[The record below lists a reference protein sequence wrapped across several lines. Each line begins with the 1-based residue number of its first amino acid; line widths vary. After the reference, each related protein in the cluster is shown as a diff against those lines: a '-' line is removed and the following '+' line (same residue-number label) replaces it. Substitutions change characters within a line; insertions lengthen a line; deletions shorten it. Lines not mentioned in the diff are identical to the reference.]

1 MIKVPKL
8 FLTMF
13 LLFAF
18 VSCDD
23 SDEKPVDNPPLTE
36 AAAEAGL
43 TTLLSAV
50 DAVPG
55 LGATLQSQTAITV
68 FAPSNAAFEA
78 ALDAFGADDL
88 GQLVKKIGGEENL
101 QTVLGFHVVPAV
113 AFSRD
118 LTPSNTFTTLAGQDL
133 TVNVNGSA
141 VTVTDAMGNTANV
154 IAADVAIDNGVVH
167 VIDGVLLP
175 ELDRPTIVEAAT
187 EAQLTVLLDAVN
199 AAGLGQTLLDAE
211 AVTVFAPTNS
221 AFAALLAELNLNS
234 LQELVDAVGLEGVQK
249 VLGFHVV
256 PAVAFSFDL
265 KEGSQ
270 VVPTLSGESLT
281 VVRTGSDV
289 TVTDVNGNTYRVVA
303 ADVAVDN
310 GVVHVVE
317 GVLLPTL

>member
-118 LTPSNTFTTLAGQDL
+118 LAPSNTFTTLAGQDL

-211 AVTVFAPTNS
+211 AVTVFAPTNG